1 MCRFA
6 PSHPSPHL
14 LRLLFQLSVVY
25 FMVYSK
31 SPFLL
36 HFLVA
41 LPVFLVYNLKL
52 EEVVLFYLNVYFKNH
67 STTEKEKKP

>member
-1 MCRFA
+1 
-6 PSHPSPHL
+6 
-14 LRLLFQLSVVY
+14 
-25 FMVYSK
+25 MVYSK

-41 LPVFLVYNLKL
+41 LLVFLVYNLKL